1 MLKDVYHDVI
11 HVGDC
16 KISQYG
22 IVDNDDEIKDVFKKM
37 LIMILLL
44 LVRLFIGILKTFI
57 DRLYMLPEVN
67 LLKGKKL
74 YLFVQGSA
82 PDDATKN
89 SISFLANKVATL
101 MGMDLIDVVL
111 DTSDG
116 NKILNSIN
124 FLNMELINIVLYFRF
139 FLKIIN

>member
-1 MLKDVYHDVI
+1 
-11 HVGDC
+11 
-16 KISQYG
+16 
-22 IVDNDDEIKDVFKKM
+22 
-37 LIMILLL
+37 MILLL

-74 YLFVQGSA
+74 YLFAQGSA

-101 MGMDLIDVVL
+101 MEMDLIDVVL

-116 NKILNSIN
+116 NKFLNSIN

>member
-1 MLKDVYHDVI
+1 
-11 HVGDC
+11 
-16 KISQYG
+16 
-22 IVDNDDEIKDVFKKM
+22 M

-74 YLFVQGSA
+74 YLFAQGSA

-116 NKILNSIN
+116 NKFLNSIN

>member
-11 HVGDC
+11 QVGDC
-16 KISQYG
+16 KISQYA

-74 YLFVQGSA
+74 YLFAQGSA

-116 NKILNSIN
+116 NKFLNSIN